1 MIRNRLNLVYIA
13 WESLLKGS
21 GLDLPIHVEA
31 GREEACWSQ
40 LAVALPRP
48 GGAVRVEVQC
58 QTKRRASEAAS
69 LSHLYFRAIPSL
81 NLAAY

>member
-1 MIRNRLNLVYIA
+1 MLVSARGGPATA
-13 WESLLKGS
+13 W
-21 GLDLPIHVEA
+21 
-31 GREEACWSQ
+31 
-40 LAVALPRP
+40 
-48 GGAVRVEVQC
+48 GAVRVEVQC